1 MKRREFIQGSSM
13 ALATSSLSSQSLL
26 SASANPDR
34 TWTNEEIRS
43 QFKRTHKEIYLN
55 AAGMMPLSQFS
66 QQGLTNYSNF
76 QALGYE
82 HGGGKYV
89 TKMQQEIRPLFANLI
104 NADESEIGLI
114 QCTKAG
120 EQIALAAVDNIKPG
134 GNIVTN
140 DLHFNGSL
148 HNLIGLKQ
156 QGRDVRIV
164 KARDWQIQLEDMEA
178 AIDDNTALVCITLV
192 SNVNGHI
199 EQISEITK
207 VAHQKGALVYADI
220 IQAAGIV
227 PIDVEKMGIDI
238 AACSCYKWLYG
249 VHGTAFLYVKKE
261 HQGTTIKDRIFP
273 GHARHQ
279 YQPWEEKE
287 TEETPDISFK
297 ARQDA
302 SRYQPGH
309 ISYLGF
315 CAAYEGLK
323 FITTIGVET
332 ALAHSVKLNQLLVSE
347 LDRKKFKCISPHL
360 TRSPVVTFKTSAS
373 IDVKQRLRNAGIT
386 AWFGQNR
393 LRVSPGVYNNVE
405 DIQKLVK
412 VLNN

>member
-1 MKRREFIQGSSM
+1 MKIHKTRFFSRTRTMKRREFIQGSSM

-26 SASANPDR
+26 SASAHPAK
-34 TWTNEEIRS
+34 TWSNEEIRS
-43 QFKRTHKEIYLN
+43 QFKRTPKEIYLN

-66 QQGLTNYSNF
+66 QQGLNNYSNF

-82 HGGGKYV
+82 QGEGEYV
-89 TKMQQEIRPLFANLI
+89 TKMQREIRPLFANLI

-120 EQIALAAVDNIKPG
+120 EQIALAAVDDIKPN

-164 KARDWQIQLEDMEA
+164 KAKNWQIPLEDMEA

-199 EQISEITK
+199 EQIREISK
-207 VAHQKGALVYADI
+207 MAHQKGALVYADI

-227 PIDVEKMGIDI
+227 PIDVKKMGIDI

-249 VHGTAFLYVKKE
+249 VHGTAFYTLKKNIRARLSKIKFF
-261 HQGTTIKDRIFP
+261 QGMRTINMNH
-273 GHARHQ
+273 G
-279 YQPWEEKE
+279 
-287 TEETPDISFK
+287 
-297 ARQDA
+297 
-302 SRYQPGH
+302 
-309 ISYLGF
+309 
-315 CAAYEGLK
+315 
-323 FITTIGVET
+323 
-332 ALAHSVKLNQLLVSE
+332 
-347 LDRKKFKCISPHL
+347 RKKRRKNH
-360 TRSPVVTFKTSAS
+360 R
-373 IDVKQRLRNAGIT
+373 R
-386 AWFGQNR
+386 
-393 LRVSPGVYNNVE
+393 
-405 DIQKLVK
+405 
-412 VLNN
+412 